1 MVLVTDLEEYT
12 DTASNEIFV
21 LYDLAAI
28 DNFNAALPLELVV
41 LAYVFPLILIFTF
54 WLFIT
59 EPALSFKYT

>member
-28 DNFNAALPLELVV
+28 DNFNAALPFELVFLTYDLPFNV
-41 LAYVFPLILIFTF
+41 KVNFLSLKTL
-54 WLFIT
+54 
-59 EPALSFKYT
+59 PAPSFK